1 MSAVA
6 EQTVAWLE
14 HFIGQPPAPAWLQ
27 SLRDAAF
34 ARFAELG
41 FPTTHNEEWRFTNV
55 SAIARTAFAPGA
67 PDALLVYPDS
77 VKKLAPADAEA
88 HLARHAAFDQNPFVA
103 LNTAFIGNVTV
114 LEIPRNAVIEQPIEI
129 TYVAQG
135 VPSGP
140 VPAVSR
146 LVSTPVGERDA
157 SGGMS
162 AGAAGRRACA
172 TVAHP
177 RTLIIVGANAQ
188 CTIVET
194 YKGAGNYFTNAVTE
208 IVVGDRAV
216 VDHYK
221 VQQESVNAFHIST
234 LQVTIGRSAAFASH
248 SISPGG
254 ALVRNDVN
262 ATLSEGSDAT
272 LNGLY
277 IVNGT
282 QHADNQTMMNHAMP
296 HGPSH
301 ELYKGILD
309 GKAHAVFNGKIIVR
323 KDAQKTDS
331 KQTNKNLVL
340 SDDAVVDT
348 KPELQIFA
356 DDVRCTH
363 GATIGQLD
371 AESLFYLQSRGIGKR
386 QARNLLTYA
395 FAQDVVDRIKVQSL
409 RDSLE
414 RILFEKFH
422 EHAE

>member
-1 MSAVA
+1 V
-6 EQTVAWLE
+6 
-14 HFIGQPPAPAWLQ
+14 
-27 SLRDAAF
+27 
-34 ARFAELG
+34 
-41 FPTTHNEEWRFTNV
+41 
-55 SAIARTAFAPGA
+55 
-67 PDALLVYPDS
+67 
-77 VKKLAPADAEA
+77 
-88 HLARHAAFDQNPFVA
+88 
-103 LNTAFIGNVTV
+103 
-114 LEIPRNAVIEQPIEI
+114 EQPIEI
-129 TYVAQG
+129 AYEGA
-135 VPSGP
+135 
-140 VPAVSR
+140 
-146 LVSTPVGERDA
+146 D
-157 SGGMS
+157 
-162 AGAAGRRACA
+162 GAAS
-172 TVAHP
+172 HP
-177 RTLIIVGANAQ
+177 RTLILVGEGAQ

-194 YKGAGNYFTNAVTE
+194 YKGAGRYFTNAVTE
-208 IVVGDRAV
+208 IVVADRAV
-216 VDHYK
+216 VDHCK

-234 LQVTIGRSAAFASH
+234 LQASVGQNAAFASH
-248 SISPGG
+248 SISLGG

-262 ATLSEGSDAT
+262 ATLSTGSDAT

-282 QHADNQTMMNHAMP
+282 QHVDNHTVIDHTMP
-296 HGPSH
+296 HGTSH

-309 GKAHAVFNGKIIVR
+309 GKAHAVFNGRIFVR

-371 AESLFYLQSRGIGKR
+371 AESLFYLQSRGIGKLE
-386 QARNLLTYA
+386 ARSLLTYA